1 MIYGKLPVSFLM
13 ALASEKNGSTNS
25 AIAQTLLENLDA
37 VRGMGIRELAAFCH
51 VAPSSVSRFCREL
64 GFEGYAELREVLETA
79 RLYYERPS
87 AAAGPRRRAEEY
99 LQKTADSLRL
109 AAASDDLPKLRKLCC
124 EIDHYPRVAAFG
136 LLKAEA
142 AAISLQCDLLMLGR
156 QIYTNASYAQQM
168 DYILSA
174 GEEDLILLFSCTGSY
189 FEYHEPGEYRDK
201 LYKPR
206 IWMIAGEKK
215 PREDYIDE
223 TVYYPS
229 AHSQAGHPYQLLW
242 IAGLI
247 AQEYAAYLDGKEDKT
262 GGK

>member
-109 AAASDDLPKLRKLCC
+109 AAASDDLLKLRKLCG

-156 QIYTNASYAQQM
+156 QIFTNASYAQQM

-174 GEEDLILLFSCTGSY
+174 GEEDLILLFSCTGS
-189 FEYHEPGEYRDK
+189 
-201 LYKPR
+201 
-206 IWMIAGEKK
+206 
-215 PREDYIDE
+215 
-223 TVYYPS
+223 
-229 AHSQAGHPYQLLW
+229 
-242 IAGLI
+242 
-247 AQEYAAYLDGKEDKT
+247 
-262 GGK
+262 